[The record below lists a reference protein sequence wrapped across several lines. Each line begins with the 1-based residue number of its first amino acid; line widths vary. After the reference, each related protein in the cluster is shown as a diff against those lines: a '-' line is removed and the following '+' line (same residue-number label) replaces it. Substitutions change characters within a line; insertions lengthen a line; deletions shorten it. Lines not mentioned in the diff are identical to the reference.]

1 MEKRISR
8 AHGLIIIASFFLI
21 AVGVVLLFQQSFR
34 TGEEFAGDKR
44 IEEIS
49 KQNFMLPEE
58 EIEDIA
64 NRYITEKRAIGVA
77 EEAGLKEGDGWMVS
91 FHFVENSSYEY
102 VWAVTGTNTEEET
115 GEQLLIDAVTEE
127 VLSSIEISI

>member
-21 AVGVVLLFQQSFR
+21 AVGVVLLFQQNFQA
-34 TGEEFAGDKR
+34 GEEFAGDKR

-49 KQNFMLPEE
+49 KQNFMLSEE
-58 EIEDIA
+58 KVQEIADD
-64 NRYITEKRAIGVA
+64 YITEERAIGVA
-77 EEAGLKEGDGWMVS
+77 EETGLEEGDGWMVS
-91 FHFVENSSYEY
+91 FHFVENSKYEY